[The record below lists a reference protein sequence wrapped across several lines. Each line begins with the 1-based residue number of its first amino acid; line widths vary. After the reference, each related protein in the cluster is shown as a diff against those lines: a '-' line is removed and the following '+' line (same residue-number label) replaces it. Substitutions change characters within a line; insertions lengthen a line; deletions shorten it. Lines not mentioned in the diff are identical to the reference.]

1 MIKIRKSKERGHFNY
16 GWLDTFH
23 TFSFSQY
30 YNQEY
35 NGFNSLRVIN
45 EDKIQPGEGF
55 DTHGHKD
62 MEIIT
67 YIVSGALEHKDSMG
81 NKFVVKKGEI
91 QKMSAGTGVKHS
103 EFNHS
108 KTQPVHLLQIWI
120 LPTKSNLPPD
130 YQQKEIEFKD
140 KLNLLISPKKN
151 NNSLTIN
158 QDVELYVSKLKKD
171 EKINYN
177 LSRNNAWLQL
187 INGQITIN
195 NQKLESGDGAV
206 ITKEKSIEIKSITDS
221 EFLLFDLT

>member
-221 EFLLFDLT
+221 EFLLFDLI

>member
-195 NQKLESGDGAV
+195 NQKLESGDGAT
-206 ITKEKSIEIKSITDS
+206 ITQEKSLEIKSITDS
-221 EFLLFDLT
+221 EFLLFDLI

>member
-67 YIVSGALEHKDSMG
+67 YIISGALEHKDSMG

-195 NQKLESGDGAV
+195 NQKLESGDGAT
-206 ITKEKSIEIKSITDS
+206 ITQEKSLEIKSITDS
-221 EFLLFDLT
+221 EFLLFDLI

>member
-195 NQKLESGDGAV
+195 NQKLESGDGAT
-206 ITKEKSIEIKSITDS
+206 ITQEKSLEIKSITDS